1 MIKLKIGLYFG
12 SFNPIHN
19 GHLAIANYMLEFTD
33 LEQIWFIVSPQNP
46 LKKKKSLLADYH
58 RYELVNL
65 AIGDSVDYKASNV
78 EFNLPQP
85 SRTIDTLAYLFD
97 KYPDKQFT
105 LLMGADNLL
114 NFKKWKNYQEILNH
128 YQIYVYPRPEVQ
140 QTDFDN
146 HPSVKRIEAPLM
158 EISSSFIRQA
168 IKDKKD
174 IRFFLPET
182 VWNYI
187 KEMHFYEK

>member
-1 MIKLKIGLYFG
+1 MKIGLYFG

-65 AIGDSVDYKASNV
+65 AIGDSVNYKASNV
-78 EFNLPQP
+78 EFSLPQP

-105 LLMGADNLL
+105 LMMGADNLL